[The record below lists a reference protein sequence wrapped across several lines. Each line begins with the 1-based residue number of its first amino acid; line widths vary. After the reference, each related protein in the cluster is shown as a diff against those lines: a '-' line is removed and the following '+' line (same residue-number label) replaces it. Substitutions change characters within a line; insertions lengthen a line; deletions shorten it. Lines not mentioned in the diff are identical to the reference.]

1 MPNKHLNFAMETS
14 TKSPFLEEIRGGS
27 LGQYFHS
34 PGDSLY
40 RSDFGNM
47 VSYKPL
53 GVFTPKRI
61 DHLQEFVV
69 LAGKHKVQI
78 SCRGGGNS
86 AYGQAQVQGGVII
99 DLKDLDV
106 SLNYAAEDKSCVR
119 LHPSQTWYDLVRFTE
134 KEGLTV
140 SVTVDNMKLTIG
152 GVISFGGIG
161 CTSHK
166 FGSCADTVIGLE
178 VVTLDGRLHKCS
190 DSENEELFKATLC
203 GLGQFG
209 IIVNATVKTIK
220 AKRQVHE
227 YKFEYADQS
236 SFLKDQKIIYDSKI
250 LDFVK
255 GNIMK
260 KENKL
265 VYTIRVATFF
275 DEVEDSEVSRV
286 LSQLTPNNQTDS
298 LMDYFKFINLNTDFI
313 DQLRNDGKLNYPHPW
328 YTAFVPEKHIQEHL
342 SLVIKSPHLMEQ
354 DAIIVYPMD
363 SHTFKKPFFAR
374 PQGTFY
380 LVGVFFNTSF
390 TAHDKFPF
398 EEVLEQNKMWHSQ
411 LVTQGGYR
419 YPIDA
424 IPFSSEDWRNHFGA
438 RWDSFCDMKERY
450 DPHHLLGSGFGI
462 FS

>member
-1 MPNKHLNFAMETS
+1 MPNKHLNFAMEAP

-53 GVFTPKRI
+53 GVFTPKGI

-69 LAGKHKVQI
+69 LAGKHKMKI

-99 DLKDLDV
+99 DLKDIDV
-106 SLNYAAEDKSCVR
+106 PLNYAAEDKSCVR

-161 CTSHK
+161 CASHK

-190 DSENEELFKATLC
+190 DSENEELFKAILC

-209 IIVNATVKTIK
+209 IIVSATVKTIK
-220 AKRQVHE
+220 AKKKARE
-227 YKFEYADQS
+227 YKFEYTDQS
-236 SFLKDQKIIYDSKI
+236 AFLKDQKIIYDSKI

-255 GNIMK
+255 GNVMK
-260 KENKL
+260 RENQL
-265 VYTIRVATFF
+265 VYTIRAATYFN
-275 DEVEDSEVSRV
+275 EVEDNEVSSV
-286 LSQLTPNNQTDS
+286 LSQLNPNNQTDS

-342 SLVIKSPHLMEQ
+342 SQVIKSPHLMEK

-424 IPFSSEDWRNHFGA
+424 IPFSSEDWRNHFGP